1 MKNPLAGALALAISL
16 LACAQESVGTQPSA
30 TNSTA
35 AIPGQTEPVRTI
47 VQFKNPAA
55 INAPAFVQRLQALT
69 PNAVRYVAAVS
80 TDTHVYILQPQPGQS
95 SVQLLQQ
102 LNAMPE
108 IARVEFDH
116 KVKAP

>member
-80 TDTHVYILQPQPGQS
+80 TDTHVYILQPQPGHALRCYPPRCWPS
-95 SVQLLQQ
+95 PRPRPLPYPGHIL
-102 LNAMPE
+102 P
-108 IARVEFDH
+108 
-116 KVKAP
+116 P